1 MQRFL
6 QWYHKST
13 RNKVI
18 LFSVIF
24 IFALGY
30 SFLHR
35 PLGLIMW
42 YQWSFV
48 EENKQIKLAISY
60 VSDEKEFL
68 ESYKQYNI
76 TDKLHK
82 SQKELFKYIDDFEID
97 LLASSFVGLS
107 EWYLQSF
114 LSKSKTYSEYFNLY
128 IVHQEYHKNAY
139 TTEIIN
145 MFMEFL
151 DKNQKISFFINRL
164 ALKDEEFENYMVQQR
179 FIQLQFMFSIIYFFT
194 QEQVCALPN
203 KEKISNALMQF
214 YDAYQKLQGE
224 NKTYKTAK
232 ERQGDTFDENLQGL
246 LNLHNLIKEKLNEC
260 Q

>member
-1 MQRFL
+1 MQKFL

-18 LFSVIF
+18 LFSIIF
-24 IFALGY
+24 TIALGY

-42 YQWSFV
+42 YRFSFA
-48 EENKQIKLAISY
+48 EENKQIKVAINY

-68 ESYKQYNI
+68 ESYKQYDI
-76 TDKLHK
+76 AGKLHK

-114 LSKSKTYSEYFNLY
+114 LSKSETHSEYFNLY
-128 IVHQEYHKNAY
+128 IAYQEYHKNTY
-139 TTEIIN
+139 MPENIN

-151 DKNQKISFFINRL
+151 DKNQKISFFIDRL
-164 ALKDEEFENYMVQQR
+164 ALKDEDFERYMFQQNAILIM
-179 FIQLQFMFSIIYFFT
+179 FIFPYIYFLSG
-194 QEQVCALPN
+194 EQVCALPN
-203 KEKISNALMQF
+203 KESILKNLTNFYESTNIKENEKKNFDTMQS
-214 YDAYQKLQGE
+214 
-224 NKTYKTAK
+224 
-232 ERQGDTFDENLQGL
+232 
-246 LNLHNLIKEKLNEC
+246 LIKDKLNEC